1 VREKKHV
8 GAGFS
13 PHVGAKAPTHMKQ
26 GNNLDQDFRM
36 SNGKAPAPA
45 PPGPPPPGGAAPKRD
60 RGPMHFQPHIEAPK
74 DFRRSLQRLLRYF
87 GKNKPIIIASTIF
100 IAVATLLRALG
111 PALIGEAIKTDLE
124 LSRNLPDFVYRM
136 EIVLATIVG
145 SWIADAGS
153 GILLTLLANRIVY
166 RLREDSFAHVQT
178 LSMGSFDKRG
188 IGDFISR
195 MTNDI
200 EMIFNA
206 MNNGFSSLVGGLL
219 SMVSVL
225 IAMSILS
232 VPLTFVVIAVVPIM
246 AVMTGIVGKRIRG
259 AFRRNQEWVGRLT
272 SNIEESVSG
281 IKVIK
286 TFRREEAEF
295 AKFEKVNDAS
305 QRVGVEAELTTNVFM
320 LMMNFMTSLTLAL
333 IVGIGGYMA
342 LKTFAGQAA
351 GTAAAGGVS
360 IGLLT
365 AFILYSQRFFEPL
378 RQITQVY
385 SMIQSAL
392 AGAERLF
399 EMMDMKSEVVEK
411 PDAVPLNDT
420 KGIVEFN
427 DVGFS
432 YEEGK
437 KVLEDI
443 RFSTQPGQVVAIV
456 GPTGAGKTTIINL
469 LSRFYDVRDGSI
481 SIDGVDIRDIKVDDL
496 RTSMGVV
503 LQEPFFFATTIRE
516 NLLYARPDATE
527 EQMISAAKTANA
539 HYFISRLPHGY
550 NSMLSERG
558 NNLSQG
564 ERQLLGIARAILA
577 NPRILI
583 LDEATS
589 SVDSLTE
596 SHIQEG
602 LIRLM
607 KGRTSFIIAHRLST
621 IRNAD
626 QVLVL
631 HNHRIIESCT
641 HAQLMSMQDGF
652 YARLY
657 GMQDQKLDIFESD
670 FTAEPA

>member
-1 VREKKHV
+1 MSTARQPVRM
-8 GAGFS
+8 
-13 PHVGAKAPTHMKQ
+13 PQ
-26 GNNLDQDFRM
+26 GLPR
-36 SNGKAPAPA
+36 
-45 PPGPPPPGGAAPKRD
+45 
-60 RGPMHFQPHIEAPK
+60 RGPMMGPPRIEAPREYRK
-74 DFRRSLQRLLRYF
+74 TLQRLLRYF
-87 GKNKPIIIASTIF
+87 GGYKALIIASTIF
-100 IAVATLLRALG
+100 IAAGTLLRTLG
-111 PALIGEAIKTDLE
+111 PALIGEAIKIDLE
-124 LSRNLPDFVYRM
+124 LSKNLPDFIHRM
-136 EIVLATIVG
+136 EIVLATILG

-153 GILLTLLANRIVY
+153 GILMTRLSNSIVY
-166 RLREDSFAHVQT
+166 RLREDSFAHIQT
-178 LSMGSFDKRG
+178 LSMGSFDKQG

-200 EMIFNA
+200 EMVFNA

-219 SMVSVL
+219 SMITVL
-225 IAMSILS
+225 LAMFVLS
-232 VPLTFVVIAVVPIM
+232 VPLTFVVIAVVPVM
-246 AVMTGIVGKRIRG
+246 AILTGIMGKKIRG
-259 AFRRNQEWVGRLT
+259 AFRRNQEWVGHLT
-272 SNIEESVSG
+272 ASIEESVSG
-281 IKVIK
+281 IKVTK

-295 AKFEKVNDAS
+295 AKFEKVNYES
-305 QRVGVEAELTTNVFM
+305 QRVGVEAELIAYSFM
-320 LMMNFMTSLTLAL
+320 PMMNIMTSLTLGL
-333 IVGIGGYMA
+333 IVGIGGYLAMRTTA
-342 LKTFAGQAA
+342 APA
-351 GTAAAGGVS
+351 GTAAAASGVS

-385 SMIQSAL
+385 SMLQSAL

-399 EMMDMKSEVVEK
+399 QLMDIKPEVMEKSS
-411 PDAVPLNDT
+411 ALPLNDIRGT
-420 KGIVEFN
+420 VEFQS
-427 DVGFS
+427 VGFA

-437 KVLEDI
+437 TVLDDI
-443 RFSTQPGQVVAIV
+443 SFQTQPGQVVAVV
-456 GPTGAGKTTIINL
+456 GPTGAGKTTLINL
-469 LSRFYDVRDGSI
+469 LSRFYDVRSGRI
-481 SIDGVDIRDIKVDDL
+481 AIDGIDVRNLKLDDL
-496 RTSMGVV
+496 RTAMGVV

-516 NLLYARPDATE
+516 NLLYARLDATE

-539 HYFISRLPHGY
+539 HYFISRLPRGY
-550 NSMLSERG
+550 DTMLSERG

-631 HNHRIIESCT
+631 HNHHIIESGT
-641 HAQLMSMQDGF
+641 HDQLMSKEDGF
-652 YARLY
+652 YAKLY
-657 GMQDQKLDIFESD
+657 GMQGQKPEILESD
-670 FTAEPA
+670 FAAEQ

>member
-1 VREKKHV
+1 MSSAR
-8 GAGFS
+8 
-13 PHVGAKAPTHMKQ
+13 PPAKM
-26 GNNLDQDFRM
+26 
-36 SNGKAPAPA
+36 
-45 PPGPPPPGGAAPKRD
+45 PPGPPGPPGSAGHGRD
-60 RGPMHFQPHIEAPK
+60 RGPMFGPRIEAPR
-74 DFRRSLQRLLRYF
+74 DFRKSLQRLLRYF
-87 GKNKPIIIASTIF
+87 GGNKTLIIASTIF
-100 IAVATLLRALG
+100 IAAGTLLKALG
-111 PALIGEAIKTDLE
+111 PALIGEAIKHDLE
-124 LSRNLPDFVYRM
+124 LSLNLPDFIYRM
-136 EIVLATIVG
+136 EIVLATILGAWV
-145 SWIADAGS
+145 ADAGA
-153 GILLTLLANRIVY
+153 GILLTCLSNKIVY

-178 LSMGSFDKRG
+178 LSMESFDKRG

-200 EMIFNA
+200 EMVFNA

-219 SMVSVL
+219 SMITVL
-225 IAMSILS
+225 VAMLILS
-232 VPLTFVVIAVVPIM
+232 VPLSFVVLAVVPVM
-246 AVMTGIVGKRIRG
+246 AVLTGIVGKRIRG
-259 AFRRNQEWVGRLT
+259 AFRINQEWVGRLT

-295 AKFEKVNDAS
+295 AKFAKVNDES
-305 QRVGVEAELTTNVFM
+305 QRVGVQAELISYAFM
-320 LMMNFMTSLTLAL
+320 PLMNIMTSLTLGL
-333 IVGIGGYMA
+333 IVGVGGYMA
-342 LKTFAGQAA
+342 LKT
-351 GTAAAGGVS
+351 AAAPSIAGGGAAATGGVS

-365 AFILYSQRFFEPL
+365 AFILYSQRFFDPL

-399 EMMDMKSEVVEK
+399 EMMDIKQEVVEK
-411 PDAVPLNDT
+411 PDALPLRDIQ
-420 KGIVEFN
+420 GAVEFTS
-427 DVGFS
+427 VGFA

-437 KVLEDI
+437 TVLEDI
-443 RFSTQPGQVVAIV
+443 QFKSRPGQIVAIV

-469 LSRFYDVRDGSI
+469 LSRFYDVQRGSI
-481 SIDGVDIRDIKVDDL
+481 AIDGRDIRNIKVNDL
-496 RTSMGVV
+496 RTRMGIV

-550 NSMLSERG
+550 DTLLSERG

-577 NPRILI
+577 DPRILI

-631 HNHRIIESCT
+631 HNHRIVESGT
-641 HAQLMSMQDGF
+641 HEQLMSKPDGF
-652 YARLY
+652 YAKLY
-657 GMQDQKLDIFESD
+657 GMQDQKPEILESD
-670 FTAEPA
+670 FAAEP

>member
-1 VREKKHV
+1 MMF
-8 GAGFS
+8 G
-13 PHVGAKAPTHMKQ
+13 
-26 GNNLDQDFRM
+26 
-36 SNGKAPAPA
+36 
-45 PPGPPPPGGAAPKRD
+45 
-60 RGPMHFQPHIEAPK
+60 PHIEAPR
-74 DFRRSLQRLLRYF
+74 DFRKSLQRLLRYF
-87 GKNKPIIIASTIF
+87 GGNKALIITSTVF
-100 IAVATLLRALG
+100 IAAGTLLRALG
-111 PALIGEAIKTDLE
+111 PALIGNAIKYDLE
-124 LSRNLPDFVYRM
+124 LSLNLSNFVHRM
-136 EIVLATIVG
+136 EIVLATVLG
-145 SWIADAGS
+145 AWVADAAS
-153 GILLTLLANRIVY
+153 GIMLTCLSNKIVY

-206 MNNGFSSLVGGLL
+206 LNNGFSSLVGGLL
-219 SMVSVL
+219 SMITVL
-225 IAMSILS
+225 IAMFILS
-232 VPLTFVVIAVVPIM
+232 VPLSFVVLAVVPVM
-246 AVMTGIVGKRIRG
+246 AVLTGIIGKKIRG
-259 AFRRNQEWVGRLT
+259 AFRKNQEWVGRLT
-272 SNIEESVSG
+272 SSIEESVSG
-281 IKVIK
+281 VKVIK

-295 AKFEKVNDAS
+295 AKFEKVNDES
-305 QRVGVEAELTTNVFM
+305 QRVGVEAELISYAFM
-320 LMMNFMTSLTLAL
+320 PLMNIMTSLTLGL
-333 IVGIGGYMA
+333 IVGVGGYMA
-342 LKTFAGQAA
+342 LRSAAASAGGA
-351 GTAAAGGVS
+351 AAAGGVS

-365 AFILYSQRFFEPL
+365 AFILYSQRFFDPL

-399 EMMDMKSEVVEK
+399 EMMDMKQEVVEK
-411 PDAVPLNDT
+411 PDALPLNDIQ
-420 KGIVEFN
+420 GIVEFN
-427 DVGFS
+427 GVGFA
-432 YEEGK
+432 YEENK
-437 KVLEDI
+437 TVLEDI
-443 RFSTQPGQVVAIV
+443 QFQTQPGQVIAIV

-469 LSRFYDVRDGSI
+469 LSRFYDVRSGSI
-481 SIDGVDIRDIKVDDL
+481 AIDGIDIRGIKLDDL
-496 RTSMGVV
+496 RTRMGVV

-550 NSMLSERG
+550 DTMLSERG

-577 NPRILI
+577 DPRILI

-596 SHIQEG
+596 AHIQEG

-631 HNHRIIESCT
+631 HNHRIIESGT
-641 HAQLMSMQDGF
+641 HEQLMSKPGGF
-652 YARLY
+652 YAKLY
-657 GMQDQKLDIFESD
+657 GMQDQKPEILESD
-670 FTAEPA
+670 FTGEQA

>member
-1 VREKKHV
+1 MMF
-8 GAGFS
+8 G
-13 PHVGAKAPTHMKQ
+13 T
-26 GNNLDQDFRM
+26 
-36 SNGKAPAPA
+36 
-45 PPGPPPPGGAAPKRD
+45 
-60 RGPMHFQPHIEAPK
+60 HIEAPR
-74 DFRRSLQRLLRYF
+74 DFRKSLQRLLRYF
-87 GKNKPIIIASTIF
+87 GGNKALIIAATVF
-100 IAVATLLRALG
+100 IAAGTLLRALG
-111 PALIGEAIKTDLE
+111 PALIGNAIKYDLE
-124 LSRNLPDFVYRM
+124 LSLNLPDFVHRM
-136 EIVLATIVG
+136 EIVLATVLG
-145 SWIADAGS
+145 AWIADAAS
-153 GILLTLLANRIVY
+153 GIMLTCLSNKIVY

-206 MNNGFSSLVGGLL
+206 LNNGFSSLVGGLL
-219 SMVSVL
+219 SMIAVL
-225 IAMSILS
+225 VAMFVLS
-232 VPLTFVVIAVVPIM
+232 VPLSFVVLAVVPVM
-246 AVMTGIVGKRIRG
+246 AVLTGIIGKKIRG
-259 AFRRNQEWVGRLT
+259 AFRKNQEWVGRLT
-272 SNIEESVSG
+272 SSIEESVSG
-281 IKVIK
+281 VKVIK

-295 AKFEKVNDAS
+295 AKFEKVNNES
-305 QRVGVEAELTTNVFM
+305 QRVGVEAELISYAFM
-320 LMMNFMTSLTLAL
+320 PLMNFMTSLTLGL
-333 IVGIGGYMA
+333 IVGVGGYMA
-342 LKTFAGQAA
+342 LRSAAVAGGSA
-351 GTAAAGGVS
+351 AAAGGVS

-365 AFILYSQRFFEPL
+365 AFILYSQRFFDPL

-399 EMMDMKSEVVEK
+399 EMMDMKQEVVEK
-411 PDAVPLNDT
+411 PDALPLNDIQ
-420 KGIVEFN
+420 GIVEFN
-427 DVGFS
+427 GVGFA
-432 YEEGK
+432 YEENK
-437 KVLEDI
+437 TVLEDI
-443 RFSTQPGQVVAIV
+443 QFQTQPGQVVAIV

-469 LSRFYDVRDGSI
+469 LSRFYDVRSGSI
-481 SIDGVDIRDIKVDDL
+481 AIDGIDIRGIKLDDL
-496 RTSMGVV
+496 RTRMGVV

-550 NSMLSERG
+550 DTVLSERG

-577 NPRILI
+577 DPRILI

-596 SHIQEG
+596 AHIQEG

-631 HNHRIIESCT
+631 HNHRIIESGT
-641 HAQLMSMQDGF
+641 HEQLMSKPGWLLCKTLWHAGSEAGNTGIRF
-652 YARLY
+652 CGRARRAVA
-657 GMQDQKLDIFESD
+657 S
-670 FTAEPA
+670 P

>member
-1 VREKKHV
+1 MMF
-8 GAGFS
+8 G
-13 PHVGAKAPTHMKQ
+13 
-26 GNNLDQDFRM
+26 
-36 SNGKAPAPA
+36 
-45 PPGPPPPGGAAPKRD
+45 
-60 RGPMHFQPHIEAPK
+60 PHIEAPR
-74 DFRRSLQRLLRYF
+74 DFRKSLQRLLRYF
-87 GKNKPIIIASTIF
+87 GGNKALIITSTVF
-100 IAVATLLRALG
+100 IAAGTLLRALG
-111 PALIGEAIKTDLE
+111 PALIGDAIKYDLE
-124 LSRNLPDFVYRM
+124 LSLNLSNFVHRM
-136 EIVLATIVG
+136 EIVLATVLG
-145 SWIADAGS
+145 AWVADAAS
-153 GILLTLLANRIVY
+153 GIMLTCLSNKIVY

-200 EMIFNA
+200 EMVFNA
-206 MNNGFSSLVGGLL
+206 LNNGFSSLVGGLL
-219 SMVSVL
+219 SMITVL
-225 IAMSILS
+225 IAMFILS
-232 VPLTFVVIAVVPIM
+232 VPLSFVVLAVVPVM
-246 AVMTGIVGKRIRG
+246 AVLTGIIGKKIRG
-259 AFRRNQEWVGRLT
+259 AFRKNQEWVGRLT
-272 SNIEESVSG
+272 SSIEESVSG
-281 IKVIK
+281 VKVIK

-295 AKFEKVNDAS
+295 AKFEKVNDES
-305 QRVGVEAELTTNVFM
+305 QRVGVEAELISYAFM
-320 LMMNFMTSLTLAL
+320 PLMNIMTSLTLGL
-333 IVGIGGYMA
+333 IVGVGGYMA
-342 LKTFAGQAA
+342 LRSAAASAGGGAEAA
-351 GTAAAGGVS
+351 GAVS

-365 AFILYSQRFFEPL
+365 AFILYSQRFFDPL

-399 EMMDMKSEVVEK
+399 EMMDMKQEVVEK
-411 PDAVPLNDT
+411 PDALPLNDIQ
-420 KGIVEFN
+420 GVVEFN
-427 DVGFS
+427 GVSFA

-437 KVLEDI
+437 TVLEDI
-443 RFSTQPGQVVAIV
+443 QFQTRPGQVVAIV

-469 LSRFYDVRDGSI
+469 LSRFYDVRSGSI
-481 SIDGVDIRDIKVDDL
+481 AIDGIDIRGIKLDDL
-496 RTSMGVV
+496 RTRMGVV

-550 NSMLSERG
+550 DTMLSERG

-577 NPRILI
+577 DPRILI

-596 SHIQEG
+596 AHIQEG

-631 HNHRIIESCT
+631 HNHRIIESGT
-641 HAQLMSMQDGF
+641 HEQLMSKPDGF
-652 YARLY
+652 YAKLY
-657 GMQDQKLDIFESD
+657 GMQDQKPEILESD
-670 FTAEPA
+670 FTGEQS

>member
-1 VREKKHV
+1 MSDNKPPAKMPP
-8 GAGFS
+8 S
-13 PHVGAKAPTHMKQ
+13 PP
-26 GNNLDQDFRM
+26 
-36 SNGKAPAPA
+36 S
-45 PPGPPPPGGAAPKRD
+45 PPGGARHG
-60 RGPMHFQPHIEAPK
+60 RGPMMFGQHIEAPR
-74 DFRRSLQRLLRYF
+74 DFRKSMQRLLRYF
-87 GKNKPIIIASTIF
+87 GGNKALIIAATVF
-100 IAVATLLRALG
+100 IAIGTLLRTLG
-111 PALIGEAIKTDLE
+111 PALIGNAIKYDLE
-124 LSRNLPDFVYRM
+124 LSLNLSNFVHRM
-136 EIVLATIVG
+136 EIVLATILG
-145 SWIADAGS
+145 AWIADAAS
-153 GILLTLLANRIVY
+153 GIMLTCLSNKIVY

-200 EMIFNA
+200 EMVFNA
-206 MNNGFSSLVGGLL
+206 LNNGFSSLVGGLL
-219 SMVSVL
+219 SMITVL
-225 IAMSILS
+225 VAMFTLS
-232 VPLTFVVIAVVPIM
+232 VPLSFVVLAVVPVM
-246 AVMTGIVGKRIRG
+246 AVLTGIIGKKIRG
-259 AFRRNQEWVGRLT
+259 AFRKNQEWVGRLT
-272 SNIEESVSG
+272 SSIEESVSG
-281 IKVIK
+281 VKVIK

-295 AKFEKVNDAS
+295 AKFEKVNNES
-305 QRVGVEAELTTNVFM
+305 QRVGVEAELISYAFM
-320 LMMNFMTSLTLAL
+320 PLMNIMTSLTLGL
-333 IVGIGGYMA
+333 IVGVGGYMA
-342 LKTFAGQAA
+342 LRSAAASAA
-351 GTAAAGGVS
+351 GGAAAAGGVS

-399 EMMDMKSEVVEK
+399 EMMDMKQEVVEK
-411 PDAVPLNDT
+411 PDALPLNDIQ
-420 KGIVEFN
+420 GIVEFN
-427 DVGFS
+427 GVGFA
-432 YEEGK
+432 YEESK
-437 KVLEDI
+437 TVLEDI
-443 RFSTQPGQVVAIV
+443 QFRTQPGQVIAIV

-469 LSRFYDVRDGSI
+469 LSRFYDVRSGSI
-481 SIDGVDIRDIKVDDL
+481 AIDGIDIRGIKLNDL
-496 RTSMGVV
+496 RTRMGVV

-550 NSMLSERG
+550 STVLSERG

-577 NPRILI
+577 DPRILI

-596 SHIQEG
+596 AHIQEG

-631 HNHRIIESCT
+631 HNHRIIESGT
-641 HAQLMSMQDGF
+641 HEQLISKPGGF
-652 YARLY
+652 YAKLY
-657 GMQDQKLDIFESD
+657 GMQDQKPEILESD
-670 FTAEPA
+670 FAGEQ

>member
-1 VREKKHV
+1 MSKGKTPI
-8 GAGFS
+8 GASRG
-13 PHVGAKAPTHMKQ
+13 
-26 GNNLDQDFRM
+26 
-36 SNGKAPAPA
+36 PARSGPMM
-45 PPGPPPPGGAAPKRD
+45 GPPP
-60 RGPMHFQPHIEAPK
+60 IEAPRDYRK
-74 DFRRSLQRLLRYF
+74 TLRRLLRYF
-87 GKNKPIIIASTIF
+87 GGYRALIIASTVF
-100 IAVATLLRALG
+100 IAAGTLLRTLG
-111 PALIGEAIKTDLE
+111 PALIGEAIKLDLE
-124 LSRNLPDFVYRM
+124 MSKNLHDFVYRM
-136 EIVLATIVG
+136 EIVLATILG
-145 SWIADAGS
+145 AWIADAGS
-153 GILLTLLANRIVY
+153 GILMTRLSNNIVY
-166 RLREDSFAHVQT
+166 RLREDSFTHVQT

-200 EMIFNA
+200 EMIFMA

-219 SMVSVL
+219 SMITVL
-225 IAMSILS
+225 VAMFVLS
-232 VPLTFVVIAVVPIM
+232 VPLSFVVIAVVP
-246 AVMTGIVGKRIRG
+246 VMGILTGIMGKKIRG
-259 AFRRNQEWVGRLT
+259 AFRKNQEWVGRLT
-272 SNIEESVSG
+272 ANIEESLSG
-281 IKVIK
+281 IKVTK

-295 AKFEKVNDAS
+295 DKFEKVNYEN
-305 QRVGVEAELTTNVFM
+305 QRVGVEAELIAYAFM
-320 LMMNFMTSLTLAL
+320 PMMNIMTSLTLGL
-333 IVGIGGYMA
+333 IVGIGGYLA
-342 LKTFAGQAA
+342 LRA
-351 GTAAAGGVS
+351 TAAQAGVEAAASGVS

-399 EMMDMKSEVVEK
+399 EMMDIKPEVMEK
-411 PDAVPLNDT
+411 TDALPLNDIRGT
-420 KGIVEFN
+420 VEFHN
-427 DVGFS
+427 VGFA

-437 KVLEDI
+437 TVLEDI
-443 RFSTQPGQVVAIV
+443 TFQTQQGQVVAIV
-456 GPTGAGKTTIINL
+456 GPTGAGKTTLINL
-469 LSRFYDVRDGSI
+469 LSRFYDVRNGHIAIDGS
-481 SIDGVDIRDIKVDDL
+481 DVRDLKLDDL
-496 RTSMGVV
+496 RTGMGVV
-503 LQEPFFFATTIRE
+503 LQEPFFFAATIRE
-516 NLLYARPDATE
+516 NLLYARLDATE

-550 NSMLSERG
+550 DTMLSERG

-631 HNHRIIESCT
+631 HNHRIIESGT
-641 HAQLMSMQDGF
+641 HDQLMSKEDGF
-652 YARLY
+652 YAKLY
-657 GMQDQKLDIFESD
+657 GMQDQKPEILESD
-670 FTAEPA
+670 FAAEQ

>member
-1 VREKKHV
+1 
-8 GAGFS
+8 
-13 PHVGAKAPTHMKQ
+13 M
-26 GNNLDQDFRM
+26 M
-36 SNGKAPAPA
+36 
-45 PPGPPPPGGAAPKRD
+45 GPPR
-60 RGPMHFQPHIEAPK
+60 IEAPK
-74 DFRRSLQRLLRYF
+74 EYRKTLQRLLRYF
-87 GKNKPIIIASTIF
+87 GKNKTLIITSTVF
-100 IAVATLLRALG
+100 IAAGTVLRTLG
-111 PALIGEAIKTDLE
+111 PALIGDAIKYDLE
-124 LSRNLPDFVYRM
+124 LSKNLPDFVYRM
-136 EIVLATIVG
+136 QIVLATILG

-153 GILLTLLANRIVY
+153 GILMTRLSNNIVY
-166 RLREDSFAHVQT
+166 RLRADSFAHIQT

-200 EMIFNA
+200 EMVFNA

-219 SMVSVL
+219 SMITVL
-225 IAMSILS
+225 IAMFVLS
-232 VPLTFVVIAVVPIM
+232 VPLSFVVIAVVPVM
-246 AVMTGIVGKRIRG
+246 AILTGVIGKKIRG
-259 AFRRNQEWVGRLT
+259 AFRKNQEWVGRLT
-272 SNIEESVSG
+272 ANIEESVSG
-281 IKVIK
+281 IKVTK

-295 AKFEKVNDAS
+295 AKFEKVNNES
-305 QRVGVEAELTTNVFM
+305 QKAGVEAELISYAFM
-320 LMMNFMTSLTLAL
+320 PMMNVMTSLTLGL
-333 IVGIGGYMA
+333 IVGVGGYLA
-342 LKTFAGQAA
+342 LDGARPAGP
-351 GTAAAGGVS
+351 GDAAGGVS

-365 AFILYSQRFFEPL
+365 AFILYSQRFFDPL

-385 SMIQSAL
+385 NMLQSAL

-399 EMMDMKSEVVEK
+399 EMMSMKPEVVEK
-411 PDAVPLNDT
+411 PDALPLKDVR
-420 KGIVEFN
+420 GAVSFH
-427 DVGFS
+427 DVGFA

-437 KVLEDI
+437 TVIENVD
-443 RFSTQPGQVVAIV
+443 FSTQPGQVVAIV

-469 LSRFYDVRDGSI
+469 LSRFYDVQMGRITVDGA
-481 SIDGVDIRDIKVDDL
+481 DIRDIRLDDL
-496 RTSMGVV
+496 RTSMGIV

-527 EQMISAAKTANA
+527 EEMISAARTANA
-539 HYFISRLPHGY
+539 HAFVSRLPHGY
-550 NSMLSERG
+550 DTLLSERG

-577 NPRILI
+577 DPRILI

-631 HNHRIIESCT
+631 HNRRIIESGT
-641 HAQLMSMQDGF
+641 HGQLMSKPEGF
-652 YARLY
+652 YAKLY
-657 GMQDQKLDIFESD
+657 GMQDQKPEILESD
-670 FTAEPA
+670 FAESC